1 MPSSIFRRLEAGN
14 LKPSFLRCPLRG
26 RKRSWSAMDGRAL
39 GQRRNEENSSPS
51 DLPGAFYDKSITYT
65 KAQSLTRRRNDL
77 RRIVDFRLLIA
88 DFQIANRQSQI
99 DNQVIRLSAACRSR
113 HHAAACCRR
122 RRRGR
127 TSDVLKVPWD
137 SLTCSHSARS
147 SSAPRRIL
155 PDAHFR
161 LRLIHR

>member
-26 RKRSWSAMDGRAL
+26 RKRSWSAMDGCAL
-39 GQRRNEENSSPS
+39 GQRHNEENSSPS

-77 RRIVDFRLLIA
+77 RRIA